1 MILMSDKK
9 VSQHHHLRH
18 WHHVVLKRRRR
29 ALNINSKQ
37 MAIGQLISL
46 LGAVVAGVALDI
58 NKETIAAFAGA
69 FIVLPGVFDLS
80 GSLGASLSAKINHR
94 IDESRASAVK
104 IFFSTL
110 IFTYSV
116 ALAAGLLVSLTGAT
130 IAALA
135 FDANFTKVFL
145 LTELSIA
152 LCCLIGMPFI
162 GLLSI
167 LLKKFK
173 VNPDDVVGPIESSL
187 TDILSVIVLS
197 FIARLLS

>member
-1 MILMSDKK
+1 MSAQK

-18 WHHVVLKRRRR
+18 WHHVILKRRRR
-29 ALNINSKQ
+29 GLGINSKQ

-46 LGAVVAGVALDI
+46 VGAVIAGVALDA

-94 IDESRASAVK
+94 IEDGRASTWK
-104 IFFSTL
+104 IFTSSL
-110 IFTYSV
+110 LFTYGI
-116 ALAAGLLVSLTGAT
+116 ALSAGLLVSFAGASVAT
-130 IAALA
+130 VF
-135 FDANFTKVFL
+135 FDANFGKVFL

-167 LLKKFK
+167 ILRRFRI
-173 VNPDDVVGPIESSL
+173 NPDDVVGPIESSI
-187 TDILSVIVLS
+187 TDILSVILLS
-197 FIARLLS
+197 IVSRLLS